1 MKKNTLFL
9 LLFPLLSACGGSDA
23 PAQPAVTSPTPVVT
37 APTETPA
44 VTPPAS
50 QPDTPTITPPTAQP
64 DTPAETPPDAP
75 AAPRVIRSDFTLE
88 QACADVDELTC
99 GFLEVP
105 LDHHRPEGTRI
116 EILYGVHKA
125 EDPAQRIGTL
135 MFNYGGPGLAGVS
148 SLNSLLDGLPLEI
161 RQRFDLVSFDPRGT
175 GFSALGVAL
184 RTCQLTE
191 RPQDVSEQ
199 GVGEALYAQAEQW
212 LGVMTG
218 AFTREARTRHTLPQL
233 EIVRRCAPVLDAY
246 APYLGSNSVVQDME
260 LLRQHLGENALN
272 FVGYSY
278 GTRLGA
284 LYAERYPQ
292 HLRALI
298 LDSTMSP
305 SQPDIDRVL
314 LGQSSGWKTIL
325 EQRQPEATR
334 QQLARIGETVL
345 SQGVYVANDG
355 ARVDTRVWVPML
367 EQLISDEEGA
377 ERLRPMLDK
386 LLQQDLGAELVA
398 YMQSDRANSSAYRSA
413 LEDVMAYPLQ
423 AAVMC
428 SDQGR
433 DLTLAEI
440 DALANDF
447 EQSSIAGAKLHAMSY
462 LCADW
467 QRHRDPIPLLANLDQ
482 QLTEQQKVLIIGG
495 SLDFATPLAWSRQ
508 MKAAF
513 GPRAHLVEQQGVVH
527 HGFSLDAD
535 YPCVTRIAVDYLL
548 EPTSL
553 PRESICQAP

>member
-1 MKKNTLFL
+1 MKKMPFVMMLSL
-9 LLFPLLSACGGSDA
+9 LLCACGDSDSPSQSATPAQAA
-23 PAQPAVTSPTPVVT
+23 PTVPAAQPASPITPPVTPATPVV
-37 APTETPA
+37 PP
-44 VTPPAS
+44 VTPS
-50 QPDTPTITPPTAQP
+50 VQPIP
-64 DTPAETPPDAP
+64 P
-75 AAPRVIRSDFTLE
+75 AAPRVIRSDFTLA
-88 QACADVDELTC
+88 QACANAKGLTC

-125 EDPAQRIGTL
+125 EDPARRIGTL
-135 MFNYGGPGLAGVS
+135 MFNYGGPGGAGVS
-148 SLNSLLDGLPLEI
+148 RLSDALDEIPLEI

-175 GFSALGVAL
+175 GFSALAVSL

-191 RPQDVSEQ
+191 RPQDVSEE
-199 GVGEALYAQAEQW
+199 GVGEALDARAEQW
-212 LGVMTG
+212 LGKMTG
-218 AFTREARTRHTLPQL
+218 AFTREARASHRLPQL

-246 APYLGSNSVVQDME
+246 APYLGSNSVVQDVE
-260 LLRQHLGENALN
+260 RLRQHLGEQTLN

-292 HLRALI
+292 QLRALI
-298 LDSTMSP
+298 LDSAMSP
-305 SQPDIDRVL
+305 DQPDIDRVL
-314 LGQSSGWKTIL
+314 LGQSTGWQIIL
-325 EQRQPEATR
+325 ARRQPEATR
-334 QQLARIGETVL
+334 QQLDRIGETVL

-367 EQLISDEEGA
+367 EQLITDERGA

-398 YMQSDRANSSAYRSA
+398 YMQSDRANRSAYRSA
-413 LEDVMAYPLQ
+413 LEDVMLYPLQ

-433 DLTLAEI
+433 DFTLAEI
-440 DALANDF
+440 DALGNDF

-467 QRHRDPIPLLANLDQ
+467 QRRRDPIPLLANLDQ
-482 QLTEQQKVLIIGG
+482 QLTAQQKVLIIGG

-513 GPRAHLVEQQGVVH
+513 GARAHLVEQQGVVD
-527 HGFSLDAD
+527 HGFSLGED

-553 PRESICQAP
+553 QSESVCPAP